1 MSHEISDIKLELD
14 IINIKLDIIMLALGV
29 KPENKDPRPPAG
41 GFEQIKKL
49 LS

>member
-1 MSHEISDIKLELD
+1 MSHEISDIKLELS

-29 KPENKDPRPPAG
+29 EPKDKKPKAG
-41 GFEQIKKL
+41 GFEQVKKL